1 MYPLPHSQTHFSGTH
16 HDHFSG
22 NSGRIKCT
30 TTLDSGSSA
39 HRSIRRKNAAS
50 CEIWCELQDTLS
62 TDFSNAHCGLGSCPG
77 PRLSEGRIRLAKE
90 IHFSNWP
97 RRSLLDF
104 VGSSIHRILPG
115 RESSSPSACSSLGED
130 GQRFS
135 TKTRRYDLYPAST
148 VSSCGKHC
156 SSSPEQ
162 QNIHW
167 AELSARRI
175 LNAR

>member
-1 MYPLPHSQTHFSGTH
+1 M
-16 HDHFSG
+16 
-22 NSGRIKCT
+22 
-30 TTLDSGSSA
+30 
-39 HRSIRRKNAAS
+39 KNAAS

-135 TKTRRYDLYPAST
+135 TKTRRFDAKKTIQWEESLHRL
-148 VSSCGKHC
+148 CLLKHYY
-156 SSSPEQ
+156 
-162 QNIHW
+162 
-167 AELSARRI
+167 
-175 LNAR
+175 